1 MIQLGELTQ
10 IAERDGV
17 EARTVERDYV
27 LNQILVHLYGDED
40 PRADDL
46 VFKGGTLLRACY
58 FDEYRYSADL
68 DFSLRGSLSAPDAEA
83 FVGDALVRCSEA
95 AGFDRLDM
103 ERVSG
108 RECRVTFQRPY
119 GREGRIKLNVADD
132 ELLGEPARLGLISR
146 YSDIPT
152 LGSVTGYTLEEVGAE
167 KLRCVIQRVQARD
180 YYDLY
185 RLFVVEGER
194 LDASWGSFIDKARH
208 KNLDPE
214 RFGEKL
220 DERRPLYEAR
230 WIGELSG
237 YMRDVPPF
245 DRVDRE
251 VRGVLRTTT
260 DR

>member
-95 AGFDRLDM
+95 AAHSSTKPVTRTLIRRG
-103 ERVSG
+103 SG
-108 RECRVTFQRPY
+108 RSSMNAGPST
-119 GREGRIKLNVADD
+119 
-132 ELLGEPARLGLISR
+132 RLG
-146 YSDIPT
+146 
-152 LGSVTGYTLEEVGAE
+152 GS
-167 KLRCVIQRVQARD
+167 
-180 YYDLY
+180 
-185 RLFVVEGER
+185 
-194 LDASWGSFIDKARH
+194 GS
-208 KNLDPE
+208 
-214 RFGEKL
+214 
-220 DERRPLYEAR
+220 
-230 WIGELSG
+230 
-237 YMRDVPPF
+237 
-245 DRVDRE
+245 
-251 VRGVLRTTT
+251 
-260 DR
+260 